1 MIYAIIILLA
11 LAIAFIILVRR
22 LPQAVN
28 AAKTEPVSLPPLAR
42 PAAAPAPTSKP
53 NFKMPVPNF
62 TPLAQGFSRLAGGLK
77 NIKLPS
83 LPKRAPKTAA
93 SIGSAPSNNTAT
105 SREDFWQEKVK
116 ATDTSKP
123 ASEPTVES
131 KTELTPVEP
140 IAAPLPAQPKPEPIS
155 MPDEPAVKMKGRN
168 LPQEAEDAFAIK
180 DYKKAERLYL
190 RLATE
195 DPKNARVY
203 SRLGVIYLEQKTY
216 EDARDAL
223 QAAIKLEPQAASRHF
238 NLALC
243 YIQLGSKAKAISA
256 MEMALK
262 HDPSN
267 RKYRKMLDDLM
278 GGRI

>member
-11 LAIAFIILVRR
+11 LAVAFVILVRR
-22 LPQAVN
+22 LPQAVRSVKEE
-28 AAKTEPVSLPPLAR
+28 AIAG
-42 PAAAPAPTSKP
+42 APTSTTSPATPKP
-53 NFKMPVPNF
+53 LPSFKLPAINFA
-62 TPLAQGFSRLAGGLK
+62 PLVTGFGKVAGGLK
-77 NIKLPS
+77 SIKLPK
-83 LPKRAPKTAA
+83 LPKRTPKPAAPQ
-93 SIGSAPSNNTAT
+93 AT
-105 SREDFWQEKVK
+105 TQKEDFWHEQ
-116 ATDTSKP
+116 TTKP
-123 ASEPTVES
+123 VETPAPSPTPAPVAVSEPVVKE
-131 KTELTPVEP
+131 V
-140 IAAPLPAQPKPEPIS
+140 APEPIT
-155 MPDEPAVKMKGRN
+155 MPAEPTIKTKGRN

-195 DPKNARVY
+195 DPKNAKVY

-243 YIQLGSKAKAISA
+243 YIQLGSKSKAISA

-278 GGRI
+278 SGRI